1 MKDYLK
7 INRITGKHLKST
19 TLGEEVDAFVP
30 HPLPPQAP
38 PLVID
43 QLADLNYQAEI
54 ALARLSGVSDLVPSV
69 EWLLYS
75 SIRKEALLTSQIEGT
90 QATITDLFDKE
101 AGLQVQNADDV
112 EEVVNYIAAYRLV
125 RNNLADPKGL
135 PISIRLLCD
144 AHQLLLNGVR
154 GTGKQPGQFRRSQN
168 WIGGTRPG
176 NAVFIPPPANLVLP
190 LMGDLEAFIHDQE
203 NGIVHSQPN
212 KLPPLVMI
220 ALVHAQFETIHPFLD
235 GNGRIGRLLI
245 SALLEDFGLM
255 KQPLLYLSAY
265 LKKHQFEY
273 YRLLSGIRA
282 EGDWEA
288 WIRFFLEG
296 IQVAANE
303 SRENIIQLSAV
314 VNEDRRRVLEA
325 QMTGTVAYRL
335 FELLPMMP
343 RFTVE
348 GAREALGTTFPTA
361 NAAVKSLEELGLISE
376 KTGNKKN
383 RTYSYDRYIQILST

>member
-1 MKDYLK
+1 
-7 INRITGKHLKST
+7 
-19 TLGEEVDAFVP
+19 
-30 HPLPPQAP
+30 
-38 PLVID
+38 
-43 QLADLNYQAEI
+43 
-54 ALARLSGVSDLVPSV
+54 
-69 EWLLYS
+69 
-75 SIRKEALLTSQIEGT
+75 
-90 QATITDLFDKE
+90 
-101 AGLQVQNADDV
+101 
-112 EEVVNYIAAYRLV
+112 
-125 RNNLADPKGL
+125 
-135 PISIRLLCD
+135 
-144 AHQLLLNGVR
+144 
-154 GTGKQPGQFRRSQN
+154 
-168 WIGGTRPG
+168 
-176 NAVFIPPPANLVLP
+176 
-190 LMGDLEAFIHDQE
+190 MGDLEAFIHDQE

-212 KLPPLVMI
+212 KLPPLVVI

-273 YRLLSGIRA
+273 YRLLSGIRG

-303 SRENIIQLSAV
+303 SRENIIQLSTV

-335 FELLPMMP
+335 FELLLMMP